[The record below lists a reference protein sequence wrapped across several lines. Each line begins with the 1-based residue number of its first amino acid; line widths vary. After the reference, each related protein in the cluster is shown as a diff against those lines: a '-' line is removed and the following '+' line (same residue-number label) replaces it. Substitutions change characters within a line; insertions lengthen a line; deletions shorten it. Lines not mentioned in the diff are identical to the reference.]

1 MKRIAFANQ
10 KGGVGKTTTTLNLGV
25 GLAMAGCR
33 VLLVDLD
40 AQANLTEGLGFRA
53 EELDTTIFDVLSGV
67 VPVRDALLERPIM
80 GGGDPLH
87 LLPSSIQLS
96 AADIQ
101 LAGRMGREQLLRQ
114 ALASTSEADY
124 DYILMDC
131 PPNLGLLTINA
142 LVAATDVVVIAQS
155 HYYAMKGMTNL
166 WDAID
171 EVKKFYNAQLSI
183 SGIVVTLFDA
193 RKNLNKDVEESFRD
207 SFDELVFSTVIRDNV
222 TLAEAPSYGLSIFE
236 HGPQSHG
243 AEDYR
248 ALTKELLA
256 RFEKK
261 KRPGQVVEVA

>member
-10 KGGVGKTTTTLNLGV
+10 KGGVGKTTTTLNTGV

-33 VLLVDLD
+33 VLLLDLD

-53 EELDTTIFDVLSGV
+53 EELEVTIFDVLSGV
-67 VPVRDALLERPIM
+67 VPVRDAILQRPVPDGETM
-80 GGGDPLH
+80 H
-87 LLPSSIQLS
+87 VLPSSIQLS

-114 ALASTSEADY
+114 ALASVDEGSY

-142 LVAATDVVVIAQS
+142 LVAATDVIVIAQS
-155 HYYAMKGMTNL
+155 HFYAMKGMTNL

-171 EVKKFYNAQLSI
+171 EVKRFYNAGLEV
-183 SGIVVTLFDA
+183 SGIVVTQFDA
-193 RKNLNKDVEESFRD
+193 RKNLNKDVEQSFRENFED
-207 SFDELVFSTVIRDNV
+207 IVFRTVIRDNV
-222 TLAEAPSYGLSIFE
+222 TLAEAPSYGMSIFE

-248 ALTKELLA
+248 ALTKEMLA
-256 RFEKK
+256 RFELK
-261 KRPGQVVEVA
+261 QQAEVA